1 MHHPTLRKVPS
12 IKGKSWTSSLFN
24 LAGCYQNLTPSMR
37 KLPTEVQ
44 KDVMHMATLKTSYS
58 YMQILVSTKH
68 VFCHF
73 SCMVARFGQPNAV
86 IYIIWNISIKN
97 SRVILWKYYGDQV
110 YPIPLCYNEQTF
122 WASSMDMKQRFRWA
136 GHWVCVEDGRLSK

>member
-24 LAGCYQNLTPSMR
+24 LAGCYQNLTPLMR

-73 SCMVARFGQPNAV
+73 SCMVARFGQTNASK
-86 IYIIWNISIKN
+86 ILESYCENIMEIK
-97 SRVILWKYYGDQV
+97 YTQYH
-110 YPIPLCYNEQTF
+110 CAT
-122 WASSMDMKQRFRWA
+122 M
-136 GHWVCVEDGRLSK
+136 SKHFEHHPWI